1 VIVLDTNVLSE
12 LMRPDPDGAVLAW
25 FAGQRRAELC
35 TTAISEAELAYGLAL
50 LPMGRRR
57 DALIQMVARL
67 LGEGLGGRVLAFDRA
82 AAAAYGAF
90 AAARRSAG
98 RPVAAADA
106 QIAAIAR
113 ASGATLLA
121 TRDADGFQDCG
132 VPIVDP
138 WRGGL
143 FR

>member
-1 VIVLDTNVLSE
+1 MIVLDTNVLSE

-90 AAARRSAG
+90 AARRTRRSRRSPAQ
-98 RPVAAADA
+98 AAPLCSRRVTPTAFR
-106 QIAAIAR
+106 IAACRSSIPGEAVYFDKYLIA
-113 ASGATLLA
+113 
-121 TRDADGFQDCG
+121 
-132 VPIVDP
+132 
-138 WRGGL
+138 
-143 FR
+143 